1 MPNLTEPTFN
11 THFVEVLK
19 SLNPKWSQSAIAE
32 RTHVFVN
39 RMKQQDIVL
48 QTEGGHIVVVEME
61 FMPANT
67 LEAEAQSRFSEV
79 FAASESPVETVVAVR
94 IPRDMRTV
102 EGSITD
108 AIRQSTYEYCVYA
121 KSELNWSRWPE
132 KGWLESDIHVLANCL
147 DLVSI
152 SERVI
157 NEGINYFETGVRRI
171 AYLIETFRATE
182 RNTGRRISE
191 ILHQEHSYQTYCM
204 VGAIIT
210 NAVVFQ
216 EILARH
222 YDIKSL
228 SELANENVT
237 EARLIG
243 IWKDILTNINFYPI
257 FMLARD
263 LLISLGSRLA
273 QRVVDSVIDVA
284 RSLANLGITTL
295 YDLSGRM
302 FQKLIADRKFLA
314 TFYTLPSSSALLS
327 ELALSRVN
335 LEWEDPSVYNTL
347 RIVDFACGTGTL
359 LAASYRGILRRYENL
374 GLNSVDIHASM
385 LADTVYA
392 ADIMP
397 AATHMAASQ
406 LAGFHP
412 YEPLLRTLVHTV
424 PYGEQTDKTGRD
436 VAIGSLDFLSASHVE
451 TLFGTGS
458 EAVPLQVSDGI
469 NKELHAPDGYF
480 DLVIMNPPFTR
491 PTNHKLADV
500 PVPSFAG
507 FSSTADE
514 QRAMSVKLKQIY
526 KKLQNHVGHGNAG
539 LASNFCDLAHQKL
552 KIGGILALVL
562 PISALSGESWH
573 PFRLLLAREYKKVSI
588 FTIAASKS
596 SDRSFSADTDMAECL
611 VVGERREKNEDQ
623 IGDWKFVCLNQRP
636 SSIPEGAAIADLVL
650 RHEKDS
656 HGLLKLG
663 DINIGHH
670 INGTSATTGFAS
682 IASLDLAL
690 FLKTTL
696 HERKIGVRTLPICEL
711 PLVELGQLGTRG
723 PLHRDVGVINLDS
736 KSHRG
741 PFAISSSNHDV
752 VLYPCL
758 WWHSSSQERQV
769 AVAPDSSGTVI
780 PGREEQAAKIWQTAS
795 RLHIS
800 LDFNTNSASITACL
814 TNQPT
819 LGGRAWPT
827 FQCIDP
833 RWEAVLALW
842 CNSSLGVMIF
852 WWYGSKQH
860 SGRSINTVSKLPS
873 LPIFDASV
881 LSEEQLKAC
890 EDFCTTHKNKKLLP
904 ASQAHRDEVRKEIDN
919 FVFSVL
925 LNAPRSLINDF
936 QVIRELWCREP
947 IVSPNRK

>member
-11 THFVEVLK
+11 TYFVEALK
-19 SLNPKWSQSAIAE
+19 SLNPKWHQSAIVE

-39 RMKQQDIVL
+39 SMKQPDIVL
-48 QTEGGHIVVVEME
+48 QTEGGHMIVIETE

-67 LEAEAQSRFSEV
+67 LEADAKSRFSEV
-79 FAASESPVETVVAVR
+79 FKASESAVETVVAIR
-94 IPRDMRTV
+94 IPRDLRTI
-102 EGSITD
+102 EGSIFD
-108 AIRQSTYEYCVYA
+108 SIIQSSYEYCVYSR
-121 KSELNWSRWPE
+121 SEVDWSRWPTI
-132 KGWLESDIHVLANCL
+132 GWLESDIHALTNCL

-152 SERVI
+152 SERLI
-157 NEGINYFETGVRRI
+157 NEGVNHFERAVRRI
-171 AYLIETFRATE
+171 AYLIDAFRRTE
-182 RNTGRRISE
+182 RNTGRRIPE

-210 NAVVFQ
+210 NAVVYQ

-222 YDIKSL
+222 YDIESL
-228 SELANENVT
+228 SELADEDLT

-257 FMLARD
+257 FKLARD

-273 QRVVDSVIDVA
+273 QRVTDSVIDIA

-327 ELALSRVN
+327 EFALSRVN
-335 LEWEDPSVYNTL
+335 IDWGEPTAYNTL

-359 LAASYRGILRRYENL
+359 LAASYRGILRRYEGL
-374 GLNSVDIHASM
+374 GLNSADIHASM
-385 LADTVYA
+385 LAESVYA

-412 YEPLLRTLVHTV
+412 YERLLRTLVHTV

-436 VAIGSLDFLSASHVE
+436 VSIGSLDFLSESHVE

-458 EAVPLQVSDGI
+458 ESVPLQVGDGI
-469 NKELHAPDGYF
+469 NKELRAPDGYF

-514 QRAMSVKLKQIY
+514 QRAMSVKLKKIY
-526 KKLQNHVGHGNAG
+526 KNLHNHVGHGNAG

-552 KIGGILALVL
+552 KVGGVLAVVL
-562 PISALSGESWH
+562 PISALSGESWR
-573 PFRLLLAREYKKVSI
+573 PFRLLLAREYKKVTI
-588 FTIAASKS
+588 FTIAARKS

-611 VVGERREKNEDQ
+611 IVGERCEEREDTEQN
-623 IGDWKFVCLNQRP
+623 WKFVSLNQRP
-636 SSIPEGAAIADLVL
+636 NSIPEGVAIANLVVQ
-650 RHEKDS
+650 HEKDS
-656 HGLLKLG
+656 YGLLKLG
-663 DINIGHH
+663 EINVGHH
-670 INGTSATTGFAS
+670 FNGSSRTTGLAS
-682 IASLDLAL
+682 ISSLDLAL

-696 HERKIGVRTLPICEL
+696 QDRKIGVRSTPVCEL
-711 PLVELGQLGTRG
+711 PLVELSLLGSRG
-723 PLHRDVGVINLDS
+723 PVDRDVGVTNLDS

-741 PFAISSSNHDV
+741 PFAINKSSHDV
-752 VLYPCL
+752 DLYPCL
-758 WWHSSSQERQV
+758 WWHDSLRERQIF
-769 AVAPDSSGTVI
+769 VAPDSSGTVI
-780 PGREEQAAKIWQTAS
+780 SGREEQASKIWQTAS

-800 LDFNTNSASITACL
+800 RDFNTTAASITACL
-814 TNQPT
+814 TTQQT

-827 FQCIDP
+827 FLCNNP
-833 RWEAVLALW
+833 KWESVLALW
-842 CNSSLGVMIF
+842 FNCSLGLMII
-852 WWYGSKQH
+852 WWHGSKQH
-860 SGRSINTVSKLPS
+860 SGRSINTVSKLPG
-873 LPIFDASV
+873 LPVFDARV
-881 LSEEQLKAC
+881 LTEEQLQAC
-890 EDFCTTHKNKKLLP
+890 ENFCTTHRYKELLP
-904 ASQAHRDEVRKEIDN
+904 ASKAYQDDVRKEIDN

-925 LNAPRSLINDF
+925 LQAPDSLINDF